1 MMTQFYQLPEG
12 LQGVLLVLGTISAL
26 GIGLFALAFAAMGAN
41 KLKGEVKGLLGKGDV
56 LTLLDGL
63 ATAPLGPVRGFVD
76 ETTDPLIVLLAQ
88 LAKQDP
94 ASMVKQIDQAFVLLG
109 KLQGF
114 WPQVKDALGL
124 TEISVVADLPPK
136 PPEGEQVVVRKLEP
150 GP

>member
-1 MMTQFYQLPEG
+1 MNQFYQLPEG

-41 KLKGEVKGLLGKGDV
+41 KVKLEAKRLLGKGEV

-94 ASMVKQIDQAFVLLG
+94 TAMVKRIDDGFILLG
-109 KLQGF
+109 KLQEF

-124 TEISVVADLPPK
+124 TEISIAADRAPK
-136 PPEGEQVVVRKLEP
+136 PPEGPPVPP
-150 GP
+150 GEVPKP